1 MSFLPLTLLDLANQL
16 FAATGQKEKKGKR
29 PGAAGECWI
38 TQLSDWCAN
47 TRRWFDS
54 QPRYL
59 LLTVPLWGIQFTT
72 TATCTTS
79 HFLMTLSSLRVIIRG
94 GQISRSILWEMELMR
109 KLMWKL
115 MLWRPNAYETSTNK
129 LGCRRLGMGK
139 VASSWISFEWVVWL
153 LTEGLWWN
161 FTSSHWKAAS

>member
-1 MSFLPLTLLDLANQL
+1 MSGHNFLYDREHKRRRYNVNNVLSISQRRFSSWLPLLQTPRLLASNMSFLPLTLLDLANQL

-59 LLTVPLWGIQFTT
+59 LLTVPQWGIQFTT
-72 TATCTTS
+72 ATTCTTS
-79 HFLMTLSSLRVIIRG
+79 PFLMTLSSLRVIIRG
-94 GQISRSILWEMELMR
+94 GQIR
-109 KLMWKL
+109 
-115 MLWRPNAYETSTNK
+115 
-129 LGCRRLGMGK
+129 
-139 VASSWISFEWVVWL
+139 VVLYCERW
-153 LTEGLWWN
+153 
-161 FTSSHWKAAS
+161 S